1 MFKSCAIADG
11 VAAWPLRHILKC
23 LESVSCAPAQ
33 DARSSLLSF
42 ARIVVLPLLRAAVHI
57 LAERSVVG
65 GGFYRRESH
74 IYSEKRLRRVPTR
87 EPIRLTKGH

>member
-11 VAAWPLRHILKC
+11 VAAWPLRHW
-23 LESVSCAPAQ
+23 ESVSCAPAQ
-33 DARSSLLSF
+33 DARSSVLSF

-74 IYSEKRLRRVPTR
+74 IYSEKRLRRVPR
-87 EPIRLTKGH
+87 ASRFG